1 MLIAD
6 AAMEDSV
13 ALKRAIA
20 LAINN
25 KASLTLIDI
34 VAEIPTD
41 LKMAITALTPE
52 ELCDIVV
59 SEKQE
64 QLDEVVKAAA
74 KRGMKFEARVLVGK
88 PFLEIIRQV
97 LRNKHD
103 LVIKCVDSST
113 SLKDVFYGSTDM
125 HLLRKCPCPVWIVK
139 PSDHDHYHRIL
150 AAVDRDPED
159 AQRDALNQPILDLAT
174 SLALAESSELHIV
187 HAWSSYAES
196 FIRSPRTHY
205 TDDEVGAMV
214 EEEENTRRQWLE
226 QLVDEHGVAVGMEA
240 MNFLKPKLHL
250 ITGQAR
256 EVVPIKVQELDVDLI
271 VMGTVARTGIPGFFM
286 GNTAESILNQIDCS
300 VLAIK
305 PRGFVSPVS
314 L

>member
-1 MLIAD
+1 
-6 AAMEDSV
+6 
-13 ALKRAIA
+13 
-20 LAINN
+20 
-25 KASLTLIDI
+25 
-34 VAEIPTD
+34 
-41 LKMAITALTPE
+41 
-52 ELCDIVV
+52 
-59 SEKQE
+59 
-64 QLDEVVKAAA
+64 
-74 KRGMKFEARVLVGK
+74 
-88 PFLEIIRQV
+88 
-97 LRNKHD
+97 
-103 LVIKCVDSST
+103 
-113 SLKDVFYGSTDM
+113 M